1 MESFDRFATTY
12 LAQWE
17 RHATVRAARRYVL
30 DGDVT
35 GEALFP
41 VTLQPLC
48 DVPAVAAR
56 GADARRFVLIQ
67 SCYHFMEEIAL
78 LETDVVVRLA
88 GDVANRSHRVELS
101 PAVRQVALTVAVDEA
116 YHAFAAREFIEQV
129 REATGVAPM
138 ERQVRCQLTVALAA
152 AQAVTPTA
160 LHDELGLVALCV
172 AENSI
177 TQEVLGMTQE
187 AVAGS
192 PFHTVSAEHMVD
204 EGRHSGYFQLLLRHY
219 WAALDETTRTTL
231 GGVLPVFL
239 ESFLM
244 DGAFLRAHARALLR
258 EIGLDAD
265 TIDRMMAEAAA
276 RPFERMEHPMAQ
288 NVFRLFERSGVLDH
302 APTREA
308 FERHGW
314 LVPAARPRPTG

>member
-30 DGDVT
+30 AGEVT

-41 VTLQPLC
+41 VVLQPWC
-48 DVPAVAAR
+48 DVPAVADR
-56 GADARRFVLIQ
+56 GADARRFLLIQ

-78 LETDVVVRLA
+78 LETDVVSRLA
-88 GDVANRSHRVELS
+88 ADVANRPHHVDLS

-116 YHAFAAREFIEQV
+116 YHAFAAREFIQQV
-129 REATGVAPM
+129 RDATGVAPLD
-138 ERQVRCQLTVALAA
+138 RPGVCQLTVALAA
-152 AQAVTPTA
+152 ALAATPTE
-160 LHDELGLVALCV
+160 LHDEFGLVALCM

-177 TQEVLGMTQE
+177 TNEVLGMTQE
-187 AVAGS
+187 AVVGT
-192 PFHTVSAEHMVD
+192 PFHTVSVEHMVD

-219 WAALDETTRTTL
+219 WAALGEPTRTTL

-239 ESFLM
+239 ERFLM
-244 DGAFLRAHARALLR
+244 DVSAFQAHTRALLR
-258 EIGLDAD
+258 EIGLGAE
-265 TIDRMMAEAAA
+265 TVDRLVTEFGN
-276 RPFERMEHPMAQ
+276 RPFERLDHPMAR
-288 NVFRLFERSGVLDH
+288 NILRLFERSGVLEH

-308 FERHGW
+308 LAQHGW
-314 LVPAARPRPTG
+314 VA